1 MIEIEVPGYRKLAL
15 QHLVLDY
22 NGTLACHGTLLPGV
36 RERLGVLADHLTVH
50 VLTADTFGTA
60 RTGLGGVAC
69 ELTILPSAGQAEAK
83 VAFVRGLGAEGA
95 ACIGNG
101 MNDRLML
108 EASALGIAV
117 IQEEGAASQTL
128 LAAQVVCRDIRDA
141 LDLLLIPLRL
151 AATLRG

>member
-1 MIEIEVPGYRKLAL
+1 MIEIRVPGDRNLAL

-22 NGTLACHGTLLPGV
+22 NGTLACDGALLPSV
-36 RERLGVLADHLTVH
+36 RDRLAVLADRLAVH

-60 RTGLGGVAC
+60 RAELEAIAC
-69 ELTILPSAGQAEAK
+69 ELTILPPGSQAEAK
-83 VAFVRGLGAEGA
+83 AAFVRGLRAEGA

-101 MNDRLML
+101 TNDRLML

-117 IQEEGAASQTL
+117 VQEEGAATQTL

-141 LDLLLIPLRL
+141 LDLLLVPLRL